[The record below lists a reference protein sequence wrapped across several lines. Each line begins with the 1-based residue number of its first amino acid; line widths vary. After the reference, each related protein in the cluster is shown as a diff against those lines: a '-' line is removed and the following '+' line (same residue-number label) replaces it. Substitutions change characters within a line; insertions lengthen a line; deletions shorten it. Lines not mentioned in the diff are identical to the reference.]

1 MEEVKMKLTKTNDS
15 ISIKGKEFT
24 RLLGGFGDDKVI
36 LTDKQLGEL
45 LGYNIGA
52 RQVRRHLEANLQHFE
67 EGLHYIDLK
76 RVPTMEN
83 NVEGV
88 LQKHASDEQLISLGY
103 AKQSISQAEHIYIFS
118 EAGFLLYLKFAEGDN
133 AVELYKEFIEK
144 YFKTVAQKKLL
155 EKTVEEMISE
165 LEDKRATL
173 LGKMFMTGNTTL
185 KMEYFNES
193 EELNRQIQ
201 KHTNTLTSVKALD
214 NVKTELALADSFTQS
229 NHTWDVGMFSKVLNI
244 KGLGRNN
251 MFDYFREK
259 KFIMKNNTPYERY
272 MEYFKI
278 TPVIN
283 SKNGFVNNKLLIKPK
298 GIKFIFDSLI
308 KDGYI
313 HSKTYEEI
321 KKELMGDE

>member
-1 MEEVKMKLTKTNDS
+1 MKLTKTNDS

-24 RLLGGFGDDKVI
+24 RLLGGFGDDKPF
-36 LTDKQLGEL
+36 LTDKQLSEL
-45 LGYNIGA
+45 LGLPNGA
-52 RQVRRHLEANLQHFE
+52 RQVRESINNNLNRFE
-67 EGLHYIDLK
+67 NGLHIIDLK
-76 RVPTMEN
+76 
-83 NVEGV
+83 GV
-88 LQKHASDEQLISLGY
+88 DEADTLTETLISFGY
-103 AKQSISQAEHIYIFS
+103 SKQAISQVKNIYIFS
-118 EAGFLLYLKFAEGDN
+118 EAGFLMYLKIADSEKSW
-133 AVELYKEFIEK
+133 ELYSDFIEK
-144 YFKTVAQKKLL
+144 YFKTVAQKKVL

-173 LGKMFMTGNTTL
+173 LGKMFMTGDTTL

-229 NHTWDVGMFSKVLNI
+229 NHTWDVGIFSKVLNI